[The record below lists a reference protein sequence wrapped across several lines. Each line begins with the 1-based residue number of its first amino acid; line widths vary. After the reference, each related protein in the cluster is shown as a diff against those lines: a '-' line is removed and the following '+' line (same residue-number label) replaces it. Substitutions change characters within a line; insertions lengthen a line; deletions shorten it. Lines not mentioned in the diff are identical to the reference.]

1 LFILRVSFY
10 THIYMRLFLIC
21 LLLVGCPPL
30 GWSAPLEKNRWHD
43 FEGLIADRQA
53 HISIYVEQDG
63 KISGKVCYA
72 AKKPELTLQG
82 KLEAD
87 QLDFSVFNREKPV
100 AHFSGKITSSDA
112 DRMEGDWKELETKDI
127 FILKLTYIASCGG
140 DASHRYTSVDV
151 ADSVAEAFM
160 QTAVTRILAKDKQWV
175 SQHTFFPLET
185 SYLGKKGVTI
195 RNAAQLLAAYDKV
208 FYPEYLARLR
218 SVCFCGLFHNY
229 RGLMVG
235 RGELWIGQVPSAS
248 GKKPRLVIN
257 GVVN

>member
-1 LFILRVSFY
+1 MRVSFY

-43 FEGLIADRQA
+43 FEGLIAVRQA